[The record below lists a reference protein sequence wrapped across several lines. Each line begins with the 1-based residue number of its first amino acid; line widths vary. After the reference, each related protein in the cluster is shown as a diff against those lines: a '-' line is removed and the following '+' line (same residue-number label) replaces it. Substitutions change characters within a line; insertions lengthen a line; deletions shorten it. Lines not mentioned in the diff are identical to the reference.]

1 MFNKITE
8 NLAIGSITETEQ
20 LQEVKQQGY
29 NTVIDLCSSGEGN
42 QLDSQTITDIGFHHA
57 NIPVTPQT
65 LNQDTLNFFMEKL
78 DNLPQPSYIRC
89 ASGLRAGVFTLL
101 TLANKEN
108 WTEEKYLEEF
118 AKLDLPKKQIIMDFA
133 HNYFQK

>member
-1 MFNKITE
+1 
-8 NLAIGSITETEQ
+8 
-20 LQEVKQQGY
+20 
-29 NTVIDLCSSGEGN
+29 
-42 QLDSQTITDIGFHHA
+42 
-57 NIPVTPQT
+57 
-65 LNQDTLNFFMEKL
+65 MEKL